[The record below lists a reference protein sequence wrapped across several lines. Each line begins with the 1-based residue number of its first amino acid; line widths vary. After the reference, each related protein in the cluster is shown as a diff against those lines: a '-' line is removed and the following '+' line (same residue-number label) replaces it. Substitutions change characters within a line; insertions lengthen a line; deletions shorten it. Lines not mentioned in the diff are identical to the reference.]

1 MVDCGARSRPALDAA
16 TTRRS
21 ADYCPPSS
29 RLFPVTGSTPHPP
42 AESQAHR
49 VPGRRMIGMLC
60 CAAVLA
66 LLICTLWP
74 FNPFP
79 ENRVRRVPGANGI
92 AFDRA
97 GVVWSKAPL
106 RFQGMEDTE
115 SCTLELLL
123 QPASVESVHTILGFY
138 TPNGPRQFLVRQW
151 TDGLLVSHAL
161 VGARSLTRATKF
173 DVDHVFRP
181 GKLFLLTIASGP
193 KGTAVYLDG
202 QAAQVFPRFR
212 IPQNE
217 LAGEIVLGTSPT
229 DYQPW
234 PGQILGLAIYSRELA
249 PADVFRHYKD
259 WTSPGVPPPDLNGA
273 VARYAFNE
281 EGGREI
287 HNEVAAEP
295 DLEIPA
301 KFSIPHKAI
310 LQSPGKEFSAD
321 WQYANDVLVNIAGF
335 VPLGLLVYSY
345 LAWSKNPPSALL
357 CTVLAG
363 GFLSLLIE
371 VLQAYIPRRVSGM
384 TDIITN
390 TLGTAV
396 GALIAQS
403 NVTRSVLGRLRLIP
417 PHDGSTR

>member
-1 MVDCGARSRPALDAA
+1 
-16 TTRRS
+16 
-21 ADYCPPSS
+21 
-29 RLFPVTGSTPHPP
+29 VTGITPNSP
-42 AESQAHR
+42 AESQGYR
-49 VPGRRMIGMLC
+49 VPGRRTIGMLC
-60 CAAVLA
+60 CAAILA

-74 FNPFP
+74 FDPFP
-79 ENRVRRVPGANGI
+79 KNRVRWVPGTNGI
-92 AFDRA
+92 AFEGA
-97 GVVWSKAPL
+97 GVVSSNAPL
-106 RFQGMEDTE
+106 RLQGMEGSE

-138 TPNGPRQFLVRQW
+138 SLNSPRQFLVRQW

-173 DVDHVFRP
+173 DVDHVFHP

-193 KGTAVYLDG
+193 NGTAVYLDG
-202 QAAQVFPRFR
+202 RVAQVFPRFR

-217 LAGEIVLGTSPT
+217 LSGQIVLGTSPT

-234 PGQILGLAIYSRELA
+234 SGQIRGLAVYSRELL
-249 PADVFRHYKD
+249 PADVFRHYTDWTSKD
-259 WTSPGVPPPDLNGA
+259 WANRNWTSPGVPPPDLIGA
-273 VARYAFNE
+273 VARYTFTEA
-281 EGGREI
+281 GGREI
-287 HNEVAAEP
+287 HNEVAAGP

-301 KFSIPHKAI
+301 RFSIPHKAF
-310 LQSPGKEFSAD
+310 LQSPVKEFSPD
-321 WQYANDVLVNIAGF
+321 WQYVSDVLVNIAGF
-335 VPLGLLVYSY
+335 VPLGLLVYTFW
-345 LAWSKNPPSALL
+345 AWSKNPQRALL

-371 VLQAYIPRRVSGM
+371 VLQAYIPRRVSGT

-390 TLGTAV
+390 TLGAAIGAV
-396 GALIAQS
+396 IAQS

>member
-1 MVDCGARSRPALDAA
+1 MVDCGARSRLALDAA

-21 ADYCPPSS
+21 ADYDPPSG
-29 RLFPVTGSTPHPP
+29 RLFPVTGSTPHSL
-42 AESQAHR
+42 AESLSR
-49 VPGRRMIGMLC
+49 GVPSRRIIGMVC
-60 CAAVLA
+60 CAAILA

-79 ENRVRRVPGANGI
+79 ENRVRWVPGTNGI
-92 AFDRA
+92 TFDGA
-97 GVVWSKAPL
+97 GVVSSTAPL
-106 RFQGMEDTE
+106 RFQGMEGSE

-123 QPASVESVHTILGFY
+123 QPASVESVHTILGVY
-138 TPNGPRQFLVRQW
+138 SPNSPRQFLVRQW

-173 DVDHVFRP
+173 DVDHVFRR

-193 KGTAVYLDG
+193 TGTAVYLDG
-202 QAAQVFPRFR
+202 QVAQVFPRFR

-217 LAGEIVLGTSPT
+217 LSGQIVLGTSPT

-234 PGQILGLAIYSRELA
+234 PGQVRGLAIYSRELA

-259 WTSPGVPPPDLNGA
+259 WGSPSVQSPDLNGA
-273 VARYAFNE
+273 VARYAFSE
-281 EGGREI
+281 AGGREI
-287 HNEVAAEP
+287 HNEVAAGP

-301 KFSIPHKAI
+301 RFSIPHKAF
-310 LQSPGKEFSAD
+310 LQSPVEEFRPD
-321 WQYANDVLVNIAGF
+321 WQYVSDVLVNIAGF

-345 LAWSKNPPSALL
+345 WAWSKNPQRALL
-357 CTVLAG
+357 YTVLAG
-363 GFLSLLIE
+363 GFLSFAIE

-396 GALIAQS
+396 GAVIAQS
-403 NVTRSVLGRLRLIP
+403 KLTRSVLGRLRWIP

>member
-1 MVDCGARSRPALDAA
+1 
-16 TTRRS
+16 
-21 ADYCPPSS
+21 
-29 RLFPVTGSTPHPP
+29 
-42 AESQAHR
+42 
-49 VPGRRMIGMLC
+49 MLC
-60 CAAVLA
+60 CAAILA

-74 FNPFP
+74 FDPLP
-79 ENRVRRVPGANGI
+79 ENRVRWVPGTNGI
-92 AFDRA
+92 AFEAA

-106 RFQGMEDTE
+106 RFQGTEGSE

-138 TPNGPRQFLVRQW
+138 GPNSPRQFMVRQW

-161 VGARSLTRATKF
+161 VGARSLNRAMKF

-202 QAAQVFPRFR
+202 RVAQVFPRFR
-212 IPQNE
+212 ILQNE
-217 LAGEIVLGTSPT
+217 LAGQVVLGTSPT

-234 PGQILGLAIYSRELA
+234 PGQIRGLAIYSRELA
-249 PADVFRHYKD
+249 SADVFRHYRD
-259 WTSPGVPPPDLNGA
+259 WTSTGVPPPDLNGA
-273 VARYAFNE
+273 VARYAFTE
-281 EGGREI
+281 AGGREI
-287 HNEVAAEP
+287 HNEVTAGP

-301 KFSIPHKAI
+301 RFTIPHKGF
-310 LQSPGKEFSAD
+310 LKPPWKEFTAD
-321 WQYANDVLVNIAGF
+321 WQYATDVLVNIAGF
-335 VPLGLLVYSY
+335 VPLGLLVYTY
-345 LAWSKNPPSALL
+345 WACSKNPQRAPLY
-357 CTVLAG
+357 TVLAG

-403 NVTRSVLGRLRLIP
+403 NVTRSVLARLRLIP
-417 PHDGSTR
+417 PQDGSTR

>member
-1 MVDCGARSRPALDAA
+1 
-16 TTRRS
+16 
-21 ADYCPPSS
+21 
-29 RLFPVTGSTPHPP
+29 VTGIRPHSP
-42 AESQAHR
+42 AESLSR
-49 VPGRRMIGMLC
+49 GVPSRRIIGMLC
-60 CAAVLA
+60 CAAILA

-74 FNPFP
+74 FNPFS
-79 ENRVRRVPGANGI
+79 ENRVRWVPGTNGI
-92 AFDRA
+92 AFDGT

-106 RFQGMEDTE
+106 RFQGIEGSE

-138 TPNGPRQFLVRQW
+138 SPNSPRQFLVRQW

-161 VGARSLTRATKF
+161 IGARSLTKATKF

-181 GKLFLLTIASGP
+181 GKLFLLTIASGQT
-193 KGTAVYLDG
+193 GTAVYLDG
-202 QAAQVFPRFR
+202 RAAQVFPRFR

-217 LAGEIVLGTSPT
+217 LSGQIVLGTSPT

-234 PGQILGLAIYSRELA
+234 SGQIRGLAIYSRELA
-249 PADVFRHYKD
+249 SADVFRHYRA
-259 WTSPGVPPPDLNGA
+259 WTSNGVPPPDLNGA
-273 VARYAFNE
+273 VARYAFTE
-281 EGGREI
+281 AAGGEI

-301 KFSIPHKAI
+301 RFSVPHKGF
-310 LQSPGKEFSAD
+310 LKSPWKEFTAD
-321 WQYANDVLVNIAGF
+321 WQYASDVLVNIAGF
-335 VPLGLLVYSY
+335 VPLGLLVYNCW
-345 LAWSKNPPSALL
+345 AWSKNPRRALL

-363 GFLSLLIE
+363 GVLSFLIE

-403 NVTRSVLGRLRLIP
+403 NLTRSVLGRLRLIP

>member
-1 MVDCGARSRPALDAA
+1 MVECGARSRLALDAA

-21 ADYCPPSS
+21 AGYDPPSS
-29 RLFPVTGSTPHPP
+29 RLFPVTGSTPHSP
-42 AESQAHR
+42 AESLAHG

-60 CAAVLA
+60 CVMILA

-74 FNPFP
+74 FNPFL
-79 ENRVRRVPGANGI
+79 ENRVRWVPGTSGI
-92 AFDRA
+92 AFDGA
-97 GVVWSKAPL
+97 GVVWSTAPL
-106 RFQGMEDTE
+106 RFQGMEGSE

-138 TPNGPRQFLVRQW
+138 SPNSPKQFLVRQW

-161 VGARSLTRATKF
+161 VGARSVTRATKF
-173 DVDHVFRP
+173 DVDHVFHR
-181 GKLFLLTIASGP
+181 GRLFLLTIASGP
-193 KGTAVYLDG
+193 TGTAVYLDG
-202 QAAQVFPRFR
+202 RAAQFFPRFR

-217 LAGEIVLGTSPT
+217 LSGQIVLGTSPT

-234 PGQILGLAIYSRELA
+234 SGQIRGLAIYSRELA
-249 PADVFRHYKD
+249 SADVFRHYRD
-259 WTSPGVPPPDLNGA
+259 WTSTGVPPPELNGA
-273 VARYAFNE
+273 VARYTFTEAR
-281 EGGREI
+281 GREI

-301 KFSIPHKAI
+301 RFSVPHKAF
-310 LQSPGKEFSAD
+310 LQSPRKEFTAD
-321 WQYANDVLVNIAGF
+321 WPYASDVLMNIAGF
-335 VPLGLLVYSY
+335 VPLGLLIYSY
-345 LAWSKNPPSALL
+345 WAWSKNPQRALL

-363 GFLSLLIE
+363 GFLSLVIE
-371 VLQAYIPRRVSGM
+371 VLQAYIPRRISGM

-390 TLGTAV
+390 TLGTGV

-403 NVTRSVLGRLRLIP
+403 NLARSVLGRLRLIP